1 MLFYAVIYFFF
12 LESKSAIAPLKASHP
27 AGKPGNANV
36 KIQTK
41 AKVESIDE
49 EGVTYTDANG
59 NKISVPEVTVVSAF
73 GYRSY
78 NPLEDAAKKIC
89 DNVQVISGAA
99 KVGNALVA
107 IAEGYTAALNL

>member
-1 MLFYAVIYFFF
+1 MGADYYRRLCNQRTWQGISFYSGRLIGY
-12 LESKSAIAPLKASHP
+12 LKD
-27 AGKPGNANV
+27 ANV

>member
-1 MLFYAVIYFFF
+1 MGY
-12 LESKSAIAPLKASHP
+12 LKD
-27 AGKPGNANV
+27 ANV

>member
-1 MLFYAVIYFFF
+1 MEI
-12 LESKSAIAPLKASHP
+12 K
-27 AGKPGNANV
+27 
-36 KIQTK
+36 
-41 AKVESIDE
+41 
-49 EGVTYTDANG
+49 
-59 NKISVPEVTVVSAF
+59 
-73 GYRSY
+73 YRFRKLLLYLHSY

>member
-1 MLFYAVIYFFF
+1 MNPYTSFV
-12 LESKSAIAPLKASHP
+12 
-27 AGKPGNANV
+27 NDV
-36 KIQTK
+36 K
-41 AKVESIDE
+41 
-49 EGVTYTDANG
+49 
-59 NKISVPEVTVVSAF
+59 KI
-73 GYRSY
+73 SY